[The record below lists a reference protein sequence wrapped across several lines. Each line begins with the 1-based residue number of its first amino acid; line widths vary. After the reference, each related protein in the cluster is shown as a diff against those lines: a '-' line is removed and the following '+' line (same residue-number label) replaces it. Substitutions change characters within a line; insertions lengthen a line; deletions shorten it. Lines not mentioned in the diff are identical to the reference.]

1 MMSRSKL
8 IPVALVAAL
17 AFAGGALAL
26 QDAWKRQYLGKSAF
40 SLNLPGKIVSTGE
53 TKVEDKDDWVL
64 TTDDYTYE
72 NDDFF
77 ILISVFHGK
86 PGTTAT
92 EKHLTQVAK
101 DLVTGIS
108 ENEDSV
114 KEMGRKVGKLDEKMI
129 ITQSHVLGKG
139 EQSSLFKS
147 FLLGDGQDVYAVMAV
162 GYPSDPKS
170 VAGIDKVFASI
181 RYKAGL
187 KE

>member
-1 MMSRSKL
+1 MSRSKL
-8 IPVALVAAL
+8 IPVAVVAAL
-17 AFAGGALAL
+17 AFAGGALAF
-26 QDAWKRQYLGKSAF
+26 QDAWKRQYLGKTAF
-40 SLNLPGKIVSTGE
+40 SLNLPGKIVSAGE

-72 NDDFF
+72 NDDFYV
-77 ILISVFHGK
+77 LVSVFRGK

-101 DLVTGIS
+101 DLVAGVS

-114 KEMGRKVGKLDEKMI
+114 KETGKKVGKVDEKVTI
-129 ITQSHVLGKG
+129 IQSHVLGKG
-139 EQSSLFKS
+139 ESASLFKS
-147 FLLGDGQDVYAVMAV
+147 FLLGDGKDVYAVMAV

-170 VAGIDKVFASI
+170 VAAIDKVFASI

>member
-1 MMSRSKL
+1 MSRTKL
-8 IPVALVAAL
+8 IPIALVAAL
-17 AFAGGALAL
+17 AFAGGAFAL
-26 QDAWKRQYLGKSAF
+26 QDAWKRQYLGKTAF
-40 SLNLPGKIVSTGE
+40 SLNLPGKIVSVGE
-53 TKVEDKDDWVL
+53 TKVEDKDDWVV

-72 NDDFF
+72 NDDFYV
-77 ILISVFHGK
+77 LISVFHGK

-114 KEMGRKVGKLDEKMI
+114 KETGKKLGKLDEKLT

-139 EQSSLFKS
+139 EEASLFKS
-147 FLLGDGQDVYAVMAV
+147 FLLGDGKDVYAVMAV
-162 GYPSDPKS
+162 GYPDDPKS
-170 VAGIDKVFASI
+170 VAAIDKVFASI
-181 RYKAGL
+181 RYKAGV

>member
-1 MMSRSKL
+1 MSRSKL
-8 IPVALVAAL
+8 IPVALIAAL
-17 AFAGGALAL
+17 AFAGAAFAV
-26 QDAWKRQYLGKSAF
+26 QDAWKRQYLGKTAF
-40 SLNLPGKIVSTGE
+40 SLGLPGKLVSAGE

-64 TTDDYTYE
+64 TTDDFTYE
-72 NDDFF
+72 NDDFY

-86 PGTTAT
+86 AGTTAT
-92 EKHLTQVAK
+92 EKHLSQVAK

-108 ENEDSV
+108 ENEDAV
-114 KEMGRKVGKLDEKMI
+114 KETGRKVGKMDEKLT

-139 EQSSLFKS
+139 EEASLFKS
-147 FLLGDGQDVYAVMAV
+147 FLLGDGKDVYAVMAV

-170 VAGIDKVFASI
+170 VAAIDKVFASI

>member
-1 MMSRSKL
+1 MSRTRL
-8 IPVALVAAL
+8 VPVALVTAL

-26 QDAWKRQYLGKSAF
+26 QEAWKRQYLGKSAF
-40 SLNLPGKIVSTGE
+40 SLSLPGKVVSVGE

-72 NDDFF
+72 NDDFY
-77 ILISVFHGK
+77 ILVSVFRGK
-86 PGTTAT
+86 PGTSAT
-92 EKHLTQVAK
+92 EKHLSQVAK

-108 ENEDSV
+108 ENEGAV
-114 KEMGRKVGKLDEKMI
+114 KETGRKVGKVDEKMTI
-129 ITQSHVLGKG
+129 IQSHVLGKG
-139 EQSSLFKS
+139 ESASLFKS
-147 FLLGDGQDVYAVMAV
+147 FLLGDGRDVYAVMAV

-170 VAGIDKVFASI
+170 VAAIDKVFASI